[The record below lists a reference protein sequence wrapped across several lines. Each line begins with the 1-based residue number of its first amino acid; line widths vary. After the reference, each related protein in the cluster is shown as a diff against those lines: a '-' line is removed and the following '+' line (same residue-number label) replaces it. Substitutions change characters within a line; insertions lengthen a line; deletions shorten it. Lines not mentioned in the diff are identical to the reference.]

1 MKERIAAIAD
11 GSIDDHDRK
20 AVMDHV
26 EHCDTCRLEL
36 ERMRETVG
44 VIHRAFSR
52 ERLVA
57 DLTSRVMMYLPEMEP
72 ELPACGHE
80 SAPGRAETS
89 GYLWALV
96 AGVAAVLL
104 LVAGLTWLTWPDSGE
119 QPIASWNRPETAG
132 VILGLTKGITA
143 VGKDGNVPIRVA
155 KASYALEKGARYE
168 TGTGEAAV
176 LGLRDG
182 SRVSL
187 FEQSSL
193 TIFGDREIMLNSG
206 RACFEVTHNGER
218 FRVKSPDGLVT
229 VMGTTF
235 GVAVEQGRT
244 VVTVISGMVQVENSS
259 SFVLL
264 TQDEQTEMGMA
275 VTTLA
280 VRKNPSDVAMWRE
293 KVQSL
298 RVDRGLERQWT
309 RLADGDGATRPV
321 RAERVFVVDVGTRKV
336 SGLRVEWNHDTVRPD
351 AMGYTVY
358 VRDGSLKPLAKG
370 YIPGR
375 VFVDA
380 KSSSFDLS
388 LPEQV
393 REVKPSLL
401 HISVVPDVDSGVSTT
416 EVTEVYALTEP

>member
-52 ERLVA
+52 GRLVA

-96 AGVAAVLL
+96 AGVAAALL

-275 VTTLA
+275 VTTL
-280 VRKNPSDVAMWRE
+280 
-293 KVQSL
+293 
-298 RVDRGLERQWT
+298 
-309 RLADGDGATRPV
+309 
-321 RAERVFVVDVGTRKV
+321 
-336 SGLRVEWNHDTVRPD
+336 
-351 AMGYTVY
+351 
-358 VRDGSLKPLAKG
+358 
-370 YIPGR
+370 
-375 VFVDA
+375 
-380 KSSSFDLS
+380 
-388 LPEQV
+388 
-393 REVKPSLL
+393 
-401 HISVVPDVDSGVSTT
+401 
-416 EVTEVYALTEP
+416 